1 MRDTR
6 EQIRLRKL
14 ISDAALDQPTVIDA
28 DTAARMVRPY
38 TWLLDR
44 VGDDGITLTGAG
56 YLPPVH
62 VEAAVAELGMADEWI
77 GKHNREIQTMPVL
90 SLRESAQKM
99 GLLRKHRGK
108 LLLTTRGR
116 RLRTDPVGLW
126 WHVAERTPL
135 PSRDRCE
142 TQAGLVLLIGL
153 AAGVTED
160 VNANITRALHA
171 IGWMRS
177 DGSPLTGSDAGHAAW
192 DTRALLR
199 RMDALTGDSY
209 RRDERPTPGGI
220 AFAGAA
226 LCAWPT
232 DTPAR

>member
-62 VEAAVAELGMADEWI
+62 VEAAMAELEMADEWI

-90 SLRESAQKM
+90 NLRESAQKM
-99 GLLRKHRGK
+99 GLLRKHRGR

-116 RLRTDPVGLW
+116 RLRTDPVRLW
-126 WHVAERTPL
+126 RHVAERIPL

-142 TQAGLVLLIGL
+142 TQAGLILLIGV
-153 AAGVTED
+153 AAGVTEN
-160 VNANITRALHA
+160 VNGIIARTLHA
-171 IGWMRS
+171 IGWMRG
-177 DGSPLTGSDAGHAAW
+177 DGSPLAGGDAGHAAW
-192 DTRALLR
+192 ETRAMLR
-199 RMDALTGDSY
+199 RLDALSGDSY
-209 RRDERPTPGGI
+209 RRDERATSGGI
-220 AFAGAA
+220 AFARAA
-226 LCAWPT
+226 LRAWPT
-232 DTPAR
+232 AR